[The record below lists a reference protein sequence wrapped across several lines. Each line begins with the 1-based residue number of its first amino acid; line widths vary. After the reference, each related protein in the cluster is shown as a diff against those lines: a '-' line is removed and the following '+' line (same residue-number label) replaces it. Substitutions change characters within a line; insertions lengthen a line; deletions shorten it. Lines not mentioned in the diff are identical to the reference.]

1 MIKANEPQMGS
12 DIPATFSA
20 NRRAGDHEQREVMI
34 PMRDGVR
41 LYSLIIV
48 PQGIATAPVVLERT
62 PYSAAGL
69 AQVTSSSDAAA
80 ALHPLHADL
89 VGNQYILVI
98 QDVRGKFGSEGEYV
112 MNLPLRGP
120 LNDGPADHATD
131 AWDTIEWL
139 QHNLPEFNGCVAKL
153 GLSYDGF
160 TALMSLLEPHPAL
173 KACVAMNPM
182 VDCWIGDD
190 FFHNGAFR
198 QLPTAEYAVRQTS
211 GKSVVGS
218 WPGQRYDEY
227 ESWLLA
233 GSASGMGQAL
243 GLDRLPF
250 WQRVLAH
257 PDYDAHWSGQA
268 LDRLLRDRAPD
279 VPTLHVQSLWDAEDI
294 YGAIAAYAAMQSS
307 ATRGKNNHLVIGPW
321 SHPAPFFL
329 DGAELGPLK
338 FSSDTAVW
346 FRQRVLLPFLNAHLK
361 KSQPGISIPS
371 VVAFE
376 TGSNTW
382 HEYDTWPRA
391 GTATVPYRKLF
402 LKNGFKLTFDPPDS
416 TAAAQT
422 PAFDEFVSNPAK
434 PVTYQPR
441 PIRPKSAPGYAWE
454 GWLVGDQRFASDR
467 PDVLTYTSDMLTVH
481 LRLAGQPVVHLFAAT
496 TGTDVDWIIK
506 LIDVQP
512 DEVPGNEGLGG
523 YQLPLAMEIL
533 RGRYRDT
540 PSKPSPVPSGEVV
553 YYRIALPQVSHS
565 IAPGHRLMIQVQCS
579 WFPLYDRNPQ
589 RYVPRIAFAQPQDY
603 VKATQRVF
611 RSLNMATC
619 IELPVID

>member
-1 MIKANEPQMGS
+1 MIDASKPQAGG
-12 DIPATFSA
+12 DIPALFSA
-20 NRRAGDHEQREVMI
+20 TRRAADHDRREVMI

-41 LYSLIIV
+41 LHTLIIV
-48 PQGIATAPVVLERT
+48 PHGAAPAPVVLERT
-62 PYSAAGL
+62 PYNAAEL
-69 AQVTSSSDAAA
+69 TQVTGSSDAAA

-89 VGNQYILVI
+89 VRSQYILVV

-112 MNLPLRGP
+112 LNLPVRGP
-120 LNDGPADHATD
+120 LNDGPADHGTD

-139 QHNLPEFNGCVAKL
+139 LANLPECNGRVASL

-173 KACVAMNPM
+173 KACVAINPM
-182 VDCWIGDD
+182 VDCWTGDD

-211 GKSVVGS
+211 GNSVVGS
-218 WPGQRYDEY
+218 WPGQRHDEY

-233 GSASGMGQAL
+233 GSAAAMGQAL

-268 LDRLLRDRAPD
+268 LDRLLREKAPV

-294 YGAIAAYAAMQSS
+294 YGASAAHAAMEASPAS
-307 ATRGKNNHLVIGPW
+307 REDNHLVIGPW

-329 DGAELGPLK
+329 DGAELGALK
-338 FSSDTAVW
+338 FGSDTAVW

-361 KSQPGISIPS
+361 DGQTGVSIPR

-382 HEYDTWPRA
+382 HEYDAWPRA
-391 GTATVPYRKLF
+391 GTAAVPCRRLF
-402 LKNGFKLTFDPPDS
+402 LKAGFKLNFDTPD
-416 TAAAQT
+416 AAEAALT
-422 PAFDEFVSNPAK
+422 PDFDEFVSDPAK

-454 GWLVGDQRFASDR
+454 RWLVDDQRFAGDR
-467 PDVLTYTSDMLTVH
+467 PDVLTYTSEMLTMP

-496 TGTDVDWIIK
+496 TGSDVDWIVK

-533 RGRYRDT
+533 RGRYRDA
-540 PSKPSPVPSGEVV
+540 PSRPSPVPSGEVV
-553 YYRIALPQVSHS
+553 HYRIALPQVSHS
-565 IAPGHRLMIQVQCS
+565 VAPGHRLMIQVQCS

-603 VKATQRVF
+603 LKATQRVF
-611 RSLNMATC
+611 RSPGMATC
-619 IELPVID
+619 IELPIIE

>member
-1 MIKANEPQMGS
+1 M
-12 DIPATFSA
+12 
-20 NRRAGDHEQREVMI
+20 
-34 PMRDGVR
+34 
-41 LYSLIIV
+41 
-48 PQGIATAPVVLERT
+48 
-62 PYSAAGL
+62 
-69 AQVTSSSDAAA
+69 
-80 ALHPLHADL
+80 
-89 VGNQYILVI
+89 
-98 QDVRGKFGSEGEYV
+98 
-112 MNLPLRGP
+112 
-120 LNDGPADHATD
+120 
-131 AWDTIEWL
+131 
-139 QHNLPEFNGCVAKL
+139 
-153 GLSYDGF
+153 
-160 TALMSLLEPHPAL
+160 
-173 KACVAMNPM
+173 
-182 VDCWIGDD
+182 
-190 FFHNGAFR
+190 
-198 QLPTAEYAVRQTS
+198 
-211 GKSVVGS
+211 
-218 WPGQRYDEY
+218 
-227 ESWLLA
+227 
-233 GSASGMGQAL
+233 
-243 GLDRLPF
+243 
-250 WQRVLAH
+250 
-257 PDYDAHWSGQA
+257 
-268 LDRLLRDRAPD
+268 
-279 VPTLHVQSLWDAEDI
+279 
-294 YGAIAAYAAMQSS
+294 
-307 ATRGKNNHLVIGPW
+307 
-321 SHPAPFFL
+321 
-329 DGAELGPLK
+329 
-338 FSSDTAVW
+338 
-346 FRQRVLLPFLNAHLK
+346 LLPFLNAHLK
-361 KSQPGISIPS
+361 DGQTGVSIPN

-391 GTATVPYRKLF
+391 GTAAVPYRRLF
-402 LKNGFKLTFDPPDS
+402 LKTGFKLTFAPPDS
-416 TAAAQT
+416 ADEAET
-422 PAFDEFVSNPAK
+422 PTFDEFVSDPAK